1 MKNMKNRG
9 VGEEEEDNE
18 GYLDP
23 NDLSIIDDRT
33 WEPSD
38 EEILSYA
45 LKLGYDLEND
55 PDELFEVAYYYL
67 KCPLPEGWRRAI
79 YKETKEL
86 MYINMEDGE
95 IEIATEIE
103 EMARQAYLEKKEEY
117 LNKIGH
123 KNEELTNK
131 VVPRKKIP
139 PINPLGKSSQNGFTN
154 NHLPPV
160 KKDENKLNLTD
171 NSLSEFSKSKE
182 DESDNSSFLKIDY
195 RKYDNGDINFKDKG
209 ENEKN
214 NKDKDKDIKSV
225 FNKNNEKNEDFIK
238 KNYDDEEEE
247 NEGEEEEDEEDEE
260 NEDDEEEEEEK
271 KEISKKEVKKEEKN
285 VNNEKKEVKKEE
297 KKVNN
302 EKKEDKII
310 NEVKKIEIKNEDNK
324 PNEVKKEDKK
334 IEIKKEDNKPNDL
347 KKEDKKVEIKKE
359 EQKTNEVKKEEKK
372 DIKIIIKKD
381 EKKDDNKKQKI
392 NDLEKQKK
400 DYFDKKMKE
409 LKEFESKIKADY
421 AKDKEKYE
429 KEKEKFQ
436 EKYDKNF
443 EDQIKKEKN
452 KIDKQFKDKIS
463 LYETQLKGNNEKEI
477 NKYKKETENE
487 MKKNNDK
494 NINNKNK
501 EEEEIKKITKKKE
514 NLLSEIKKLKNLNE
528 LYKSRKKEKNESLTK
543 SKNLLDE
550 KNKIQRNNILKKHEL
565 DIKELENN
573 FEQDFQKNKN
583 LISQK
588 LNPNKSVEVA
598 NFIVNKNSQLYEN
611 YQKALDD
618 EYEINC
624 KAIKQELTLNKKKE
638 LDNFANSM
646 IVEKNEKI
654 KQYQKDIAELEKEYF
669 ESLSK
674 IRENSN
680 RLTNQTNEIL
690 KDKFNG
696 TLENYDIIKKKL
708 INDDEEIIQ
717 KFIEKL
723 KENINREKNI
733 EKIEMIIEEF
743 LYESKGEINLE
754 YQKYKNLYD
763 LLENEMKYK
772 MLSMN
777 YLLEITN
784 NIIKT
789 VVDATNK
796 DIDQDEII
804 QNILK
809 YAKDKLTTY
818 KFKFSKEKDN
828 KLYPFLKNLKLLDS
842 NKLNKK
848 DFNESDVQKSFE
860 QNIIQLPIN
869 QEKSRLTHF
878 VPSERYSEPNETQNE
893 KEKNNKHNNKELIE
907 SITENNNLNELDVY
921 VIDTNSNI
929 IIPLLSDFYLR
940 KLDTEEISLYT
951 DITLF
956 LKNEYTK
963 IDNINKYGTTNNFT
977 NIKLNL
983 QILDK
988 IKLYTED
995 TFNFIQKNIS
1005 NKKNRIFF
1013 KEKLQLLVNNIADY
1027 RKNFLIDETKINK
1040 PPISGGYLQNQN
1052 NIEQNYANINNITN
1066 INPIISE
1073 DKMNLTSKSFNY
1085 HQIKVDNK
1093 KKDNEIEKNNN
1104 QFPNYSVK
1112 PNKTFQ
1118 PIESIR
1124 ISGRFN
1130 SFYTHYNPSVLGDGL
1145 NTPFSHEFFNY
1156 KKNKYE
1162 VDTKLSLLSYK

>member
-1 MKNMKNRG
+1 MRNMKNTG
-9 VGEEEEDNE
+9 VGDEEEDNE

-23 NDLSIIDDRT
+23 NDLSIIDDKT

-117 LNKIGH
+117 LKKIGQ
-123 KNEELTNK
+123 KNEELSNK

-160 KKDENKLNLTD
+160 KNVENKLNLTD
-171 NSLSEFSKSKE
+171 NSLSEFNKSKE
-182 DESDNSSFLKIDY
+182 EEESDNSSFLKIDY
-195 RKYDNGDINFKDKG
+195 KKYENGDINL
-209 ENEKN
+209 KN
-214 NKDKDKDIKSV
+214 NSKIEKKYEDKDMNIKSV
-225 FNKNNEKNEDFIK
+225 LNKNNEKNDNLK
-238 KNYDDEEEE
+238 KKDYDDEEE
-247 NEGEEEEDEEDEE
+247 DYDS
-260 NEDDEEEEEEK
+260 EEEEEEEDGEEDEDDDEK
-271 KEISKKEVKKEEKN
+271 KEIIHPAQKIEEKKIID
-285 VNNEKKEVKKEE
+285 EKKVNEVIKEE
-297 KKVNN
+297 KKINEERKVNN
-302 EKKEDKII
+302 IKIKEKKI
-310 NEVKKIEIKNEDNK
+310 NDT
-324 PNEVKKEDKK
+324 KKEDKK
-334 IEIKKEDNKPNDL
+334 IENKKEDNNSNLL
-347 KKEDKKVEIKKE
+347 KKEKV
-359 EQKTNEVKKEEKK
+359 NEVKKEEQNENKNIIKIDDKK
-372 DIKIIIKKD
+372 DGEQKQTKD
-381 EKKDDNKKQKI
+381 
-392 NDLEKQKK
+392 DLEKQKK
-400 DYFDKKMKE
+400 EYFEKKINE
-409 LKEFESKIKADY
+409 LKEFENKIKEDY
-421 AKDKEKYE
+421 K
-429 KEKEKFQ
+429 KEKEKYQKQKGILQ
-436 EKYDKNF
+436 EKYNKNL
-443 EDQIKKEKN
+443 EEQIKKEKN
-452 KIDKQFKDKIS
+452 KIDKQLKDKIS
-463 LYETQLKGNNEKEI
+463 LYETQLKSNNDKEI
-477 NKYKKETENE
+477 NKYKKESENE
-487 MKKNNDK
+487 MKKN
-494 NINNKNK
+494 INTNVSNKNK
-501 EEEEIKKITKKKE
+501 EEEELKKTTKKKE
-514 NLLSEIKKLKNLNE
+514 NLLSEIEKLKKLNE
-528 LYKSRKKEKNESLTK
+528 LYKSRKKEKNESLKK

-550 KNKIQRNNILKKHEL
+550 KNKIQKNNMLKKHEL

-573 FEQDFQKNKN
+573 FEQDFQNNKN
-583 LISQK
+583 LLSQK
-588 LNPNKSVEVA
+588 INPNKSVEVA
-598 NFIVNKNSQLYEN
+598 NFLVNKNSQLYEN
-611 YQKALDD
+611 YQKILED

-624 KAIKQELTLNKKKE
+624 KVIKQELSLNKKRE
-638 LDNFANSM
+638 LDNFENSM
-646 IVEKNEKI
+646 KIEKNEKI
-654 KQYQKDIAELEKEYF
+654 KSYQKDIAQLEKDYF

-708 INDDEEIIQ
+708 INEDEEIIQ

-723 KENINREKNI
+723 KENINRENNI
-733 EKIEMIIEEF
+733 DRIEMLIEEF
-743 LYESKGEINLE
+743 LYELKGEINLK

-763 LLENEMKYK
+763 LLENELKYK

-784 NIIKT
+784 YIIKT
-789 VVDATNK
+789 VVDTANK
-796 DIDQDEII
+796 DINHEEII

-809 YAKDKLTTY
+809 YSKDKLTTY

-828 KLYPFLKNLKLLDS
+828 KLYPFLKSLKILDS
-842 NKLNKK
+842 NKLNKN
-848 DFNESDVQKSFE
+848 DFNVSDVQKSFE

-893 KEKNNKHNNKELIE
+893 KVKNIKTDNKEPIE
-907 SITENNNLNELDVY
+907 SINENNNLNELDVY
-921 VIDTNSNI
+921 VIDTNNNI

-940 KLDTEEISLYT
+940 KLDTEEIGLYT

-956 LKNEYTK
+956 LKNEYIK

-977 NIKLNL
+977 NIKFNL
-983 QILDK
+983 IILDK

-1005 NKKNRIFF
+1005 NQKNKIFF

-1052 NIEQNYANINNITN
+1052 NIGQNYTNINNITN

-1085 HQIKVDNK
+1085 NHKKIDNK
-1093 KKDNEIEKNNN
+1093 KKENDIEKNH
-1104 QFPNYSVK
+1104 QFSNYSIK
-1112 PNKTFQ
+1112 ENKNFQ
-1118 PIESIR
+1118 PIESVR

-1130 SFYTHYNPSVLGDGL
+1130 SFYTHYNPSILGDGL

-1162 VDTKLSLLSYK
+1162 IDSKLSLLSYK